1 MKVVKFLAKALAVL
15 ALFYLILCSFGP
27 KDLNISRS
35 SMMNT
40 TAEMVFA
47 EVANFTKNGSWSPW
61 QKMDLAMKQSFSGE
75 PAQAGH
81 KMQWESA
88 VIGNGSQEIIEC
100 IPPRSIR
107 TVLAFDDWDG
117 KSYASW
123 SFEPI
128 GDSTKVVWTMEGDKI
143 PFFARGLILLS
154 GMRSEL
160 EKDYE
165 NGLAGLKQ
173 VMESKPTKDK
183 PSLTGY
189 TIEQDIYYI
198 AKRFEMHQSQL
209 VPELFSTTYAEL
221 QKHAGAENITGPPMS
236 INHAFDLKTGVADV
250 EIALPVKP
258 GTSTVVGGTS
268 GVIPAGMAVQAEHI
282 GPYEEVSKLWPYI
295 MKSISEKYS
304 LRFSTYEVYMNDP
317 EEVKDPS
324 KLITHLI
331 VPVQAR

>member
-1 MKVVKFLAKALAVL
+1 MKVVKFLAKAVAVL

-40 TAEMVFA
+40 SAEIVFS

-61 QKMDLAMKQSFSGE
+61 QKMDLAMKQSFFGE

-88 VIGNGSQEIIEC
+88 IIGNGSQEIIEC
-100 IPPRSIR
+100 IPPKSIR
-107 TVLAFDDWDG
+107 TVLVFNDWDG

-128 GDSTKVVWTMEGDKI
+128 GDSTKVVWTMEGDKL

-165 NGLAGLKQ
+165 NGLVALKQ
-173 VMESKPTKDK
+173 VVESKPTKEK
-183 PSLTGY
+183 PSLTMF

-198 AKRFEMHQSQL
+198 AKRFEMHESQL
-209 VPELFSTTYAEL
+209 VPELFSATYAEL
-221 QKHAGAENITGPPMS
+221 QKQAGADNITGPPMS
-236 INHAFDLKTGVADV
+236 INHGFDLKSRVADV

-268 GVIPAGMAVQAEHI
+268 GTIPAGMAIKAEHI
-282 GPYEEVSKLWPYI
+282 GPYEEVSKMWPFI
-295 MKSISEKYS
+295 IKNTSEKYN
-304 LRFSTYEVYMNDP
+304 LRFSSFEVYVNDP

-324 KLITHLI
+324 KFITHLI
-331 VPVQAR
+331 VPVEAR